1 MKLRVK
7 GLTAKQTA
15 GGIRFYWEPNPGERR
30 GGWKTKSLGMEL
42 DIAVKK
48 AEQRN
53 SEIETWRMG
62 GAKPAAVKKYIA
74 SRTFSDIIAR
84 YRREKLGSMAKS
96 TQRTAETPIK
106 RLEAWAGD
114 MKVEWITRK
123 RVKALRIAMTKP
135 LDQGGIGHHAAFAVL
150 DRGRQIFTWAVDDE
164 LVSENPFLR
173 FGLGKP
179 APRSVIWED
188 RHIRIFDEAAIKLK
202 MPSIGLAI
210 ELGIYNGQR
219 EADILKMNRTSW
231 REIPKHKFQRDPALW
246 DALVSNDGVDTGKV
260 MGIYVR
266 QGKTN
271 RWVGIPVEGTMRR
284 KIEAALAAANKQA
297 VASTSLVT
305 DERTGMPWSQDAF
318 IHAIVAT
325 RKEAIRIAHKRGD
338 EALASELAE
347 LQFRDLRRSCVVW
360 LGELG
365 LEDGAISAI
374 TGHSLKTIQEMLE
387 IYMPRTEAMAARAVV
402 ARLPVKKAT
411 NSIEEK
417 TG

>member
-1 MKLRVK
+1 MKLKVK
-7 GLTAKQTA
+7 GLVTRKTAA
-15 GGIRFYWEPNPGERR
+15 GIALYWIPNPRERQA
-30 GGWKTKSLGMEL
+30 GWKSLPLGL
-42 DIAVKK
+42 DLVEAVKR
-48 AEQRN
+48 AEARN
-53 SEIETWRMG
+53 AEVEAWRVG
-62 GAKPAAVKKYIA
+62 GAKPKAVKKYIA
-74 SRTFSDIIAR
+74 ARTLSDIIAR
-84 YRREKLGSMAKS
+84 YRREKLGTMAKS

-106 RLEAWAGD
+106 RLEVWAGD

-173 FGLGKP
+173 FGLSKP

-231 REIPKHKFQRDPALW
+231 REIPRQKFHRDPALW
-246 DALVSNDGVDTGKV
+246 DALVSNDGPDAGKV
-260 MGIYVR
+260 MGIYIR

-271 RWVGIPVEGTMRR
+271 RWVGIPVEGTMRH
-284 KIEAALAAANKQA
+284 KIETVLATANKQA

-318 IHAIVAT
+318 IHAIIAT
-325 RKEAIRIAHKRGD
+325 RKKAIELAQERED
-338 EALASELAE
+338 EALAKELAE
-347 LQFRDLRRSCVVW
+347 IQFRDLRRSCVVW

-365 LEDGAISAI
+365 LEDSAISAI

-402 ARLPVKKAT
+402 ARLPVKKSI
-411 NSIEEK
+411 NIEEQS
-417 TG
+417 G